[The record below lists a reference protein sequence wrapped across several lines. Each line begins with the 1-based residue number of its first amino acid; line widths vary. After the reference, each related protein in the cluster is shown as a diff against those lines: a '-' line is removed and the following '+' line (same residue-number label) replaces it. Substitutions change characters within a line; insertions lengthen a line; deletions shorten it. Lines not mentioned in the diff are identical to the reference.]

1 MNANHNDHIDMKNA
15 HMNLT
20 QLRCFAALLDK
31 GSFTEASYTVGLTQ
45 SAVSHALAALEAE
58 LGVTLIERDRKGVGP
73 LTRVGHKIS
82 PHIRALLAHAEA
94 IEQEA
99 KAAQGMAKGKLR
111 LGSPLGFCPG
121 LFAGTLTC
129 FQRQYPDIDVVLFEG
144 TLQEVEEWIAG
155 RIVDL
160 GFVVHPAQGIE
171 STLLAFDEMCVLVPS
186 GHRLHAQSAVTPSAL
201 RDEGW
206 IMSKSDCGLQA
217 MEMVGL
223 EIHRTKPSIR
233 YQANDS
239 ATILAMVREG
249 LGIALMP
256 RMVLPK
262 KLDGVVALPL
272 DPPGQ
277 LQIGLAVKSR
287 DTTSP
292 GAKLF
297 IQTALSRTAGDTS

>member
-1 MNANHNDHIDMKNA
+1 
-15 HMNLT
+15 MNLS
-20 QLRCFAALLDK
+20 QLRCFAALVDK
-31 GSFTEASYTVGLTQ
+31 GSFTEAAYAVGLSQ
-45 SAVSHALAALEAE
+45 SAVSHALGALEAE
-58 LGVTLIERDRKGVGP
+58 LGVTLIERDRKGVGGV
-73 LTRVGHKIS
+73 TKVGHKVS

-111 LGSPLGFCPG
+111 LGSVLGFCPG
-121 LFAGTLTC
+121 LLAGALTC
-129 FQRQYPDIDVVLFEG
+129 FQKQYPDIDVVLFEG
-144 TLQEVEEWIAG
+144 TLQEVSEWIAG
-155 RIVDL
+155 SIVDL
-160 GFVVHPAQGIE
+160 GFVIHPAKGIE
-171 STLLAFDEMCVLVPS
+171 STLLAVDEMCVIVPV
-186 GHRLHAQSAVTPSAL
+186 GHRLQARSAVQPRAF

-217 MEMVGL
+217 MEMAGL
-223 EIHRTKPSIR
+223 ETRTTKPAIR

-249 LGIALMP
+249 IGIAFMP
-256 RMVLPK
+256 RMVLPS

-277 LQIGLAVKSR
+277 LQIGLAVKSP
-287 DTTSP
+287 DTASP